1 MDKKLRI
8 AMAVVGLFALAIILQ
23 QVVFPFITDFFIDN
37 FGVPGVYLAYTISF
51 AIRIAIII
59 FLYRAYKSWKRK
71 KDENPD
77 KV

>member
-1 MDKKLRI
+1 MNKKLRI

-23 QVVFPFITDFFIDN
+23 QVVFPFISDFCIDN
-37 FGVPGVYLAYTISF
+37 FGVQGVYLAYTISF

-71 KDENPD
+71 KDGNTD

>member
-1 MDKKLRI
+1 MNNKLRI
-8 AMAVVGLFALAIILQ
+8 AMVVVSLFALAIILQ
-23 QVVFPFITDFFIDN
+23 QVVFPFISDFCIEN

-71 KDENPD
+71 KNENPD
-77 KV
+77 QV

>member
-1 MDKKLRI
+1 M
-8 AMAVVGLFALAIILQ
+8 VVVSLFALAIILQ
-23 QVVFPFITDFFIDN
+23 QVVFPFISDFCIEN

-71 KDENPD
+71 KNENPD
-77 KV
+77 QV

>member
-23 QVVFPFITDFFIDN
+23 QVVFPFIADFCIDN
-37 FGVPGVYLAYTISF
+37 FGVQGVYLAYTISF

-71 KDENPD
+71 KDGNPD